1 MASKTDAD
9 GRLYLPK
16 EIRERH
22 GERYRIV
29 DLPGRIVLVPIDD
42 DPIAA
47 VRDAVG
53 DAFEGESIDDIK
65 AEAVETAKAE
75 IDAEVA
81 ERRQQAGADESGDD
95 P

>member
-65 AEAVETAKAE
+65 AEALETAKAE